1 MSRYRYLALPAYA
14 VAAALVLI
22 PLTDASLSLWP
33 WRPGLAQWRF
43 GAIGLFSN
51 ALMVP
56 AVGLLIVLTTS
67 LMFGH
72 WRTLRVFGA
81 VCALGALLTFSSMFL
96 FALDAIQT
104 RAQVNLSSRA
114 SFDAASITAVGKL
127 LLATISMAGF
137 AVAGLR
143 TRREARAISSAPT
156 REVPLVTPV

>member
-1 MSRYRYLALPAYA
+1 MTRYRYLALPAYA

-56 AVGLLIVLTTS
+56 AVGLLIILTTA
-67 LMFGH
+67 LLLGH

-81 VCALGALLTFSSMFL
+81 LCALGALCTFGSMFL

-104 RAQVNLSSRA
+104 RANVAVASRA
-114 SFDAASITAVGKL
+114 SFNAASITAVGKL
-127 LLATISMAGF
+127 LLATIALAGF

-143 TRREARAISSAPT
+143 TRREARAMTSAPS